1 MQEKN
6 ESFFENVREKR
17 EKKRGGREM
26 QAVKEG
32 TGKREEGIY
41 SRRGGRG
48 NNGDGRGER
57 QSGKTGENKKT
68 ETGVGDKSE
77 GGNTNEDG
85 DGRKK

>member
-1 MQEKN
+1 MRAFLKMCAK
-6 ESFFENVREKR
+6 SGK
-17 EKKRGGREM
+17 
-26 QAVKEG
+26 
-32 TGKREEGIY
+32 KREEDG
-41 SRRGGRG
+41 RCLEERNNADAGENRDNRGGKRKYVA
-48 NNGDGRGER
+48 GRGER